1 MTRSAPGTWSP
12 ARAEARRAAL
22 GGVFAA
28 AALVAPHA
36 AAGPTIPFGDEGYVT
51 IGYAMQFWTRAQSF
65 TSSTDNGSSF
75 DSFFRR
81 NRLLF
86 AGQANDV
93 VGYYVQLEA
102 GNDDKA
108 GNADKSIF
116 YRDSYLTADFSDSLR
131 VIVGRFKNTFSRENL
146 EACLEPLSIDR
157 SEVIA
162 YTPFGVQGGSRDT
175 GIALWGNLADAAV
188 QYRVMLGDGRQGDEV
203 PKKSPR
209 VTGRLHVSLFDPEA
223 DYGYKATYLGTRKV
237 LTVGAAFDFQADTA
251 YANFPA
257 RTNSKD
263 YKAVTVDALLEV
275 PTPSGTYTL
284 SGAYFKY
291 DTGGAINQNPDPL
304 LSLSSELKAAY
315 LKGAYLLPN
324 KVGPGRLQPYFRY
337 EKSVY
342 RLTSGFRN
350 QQWRGVGVNFYQN
363 GQNLRLSLEH
373 ANVKFDT
380 QHPTDASLQNYN
392 HTTLALQFIF

>member
-1 MTRSAPGTWSP
+1 MTQIAPGT
-12 ARAEARRAAL
+12 RASTRAAARRAAL

-28 AALVAPHA
+28 TVLAAPHA
-36 AAGPTIPFGDEGYVT
+36 GAGPTIPFGAEGYVT
-51 IGYAMQFWTRAQSF
+51 LGYAMQFWTRAQSF
-65 TSSTDNGSSF
+65 TSPTDNGTSY

-86 AGQANDV
+86 SGQADDV
-93 VGYYVQLEA
+93 FGFYVQLEA

-157 SEVIA
+157 SEVMA
-162 YTPFGVQGGSRDT
+162 YTPFGAQGGSRDT

-188 QYRVMLGDGRQGDEV
+188 QYRVMLADGRQGDEV

-209 VTGRLHVSLFDPEA
+209 VTGRLHVSLFDPET

-237 LTVGAAFDFQADTA
+237 FTLGAAFDFQADVA

-263 YKAVTVDALLEV
+263 YKAVTVDGLLEV
-275 PTPSGTYTL
+275 PTSSGTYTL

-342 RLTSGFRN
+342 RLNSGFRN
-350 QQWRGVGVNFYQN
+350 QHWRGVGVNFYQN